1 MISRF
6 NKFVQPDLSWVE
18 HNDIKSYDFSP
29 MANELKKYYTDFA
42 NLNAAS
48 QLQFKY
54 LTPNQVA
61 GTKVDATADL
71 EAAKAIDSSLKTI
84 KNKAVEAF
92 QKKDWTA
99 YAEAT
104 KSLRSVIPQVM
115 QDASALQSRYMSF
128 NEQKEAFQKDSKNL
142 NSKFY
147 WKNLQGSKFKDENGN
162 YGGIGT
168 YSPTDYIDRYKKTQE
183 IFEKLGVK
191 DISYSKV
198 RGEWIDNITQKA
210 VPLEYVR
217 QAEEQLRS
225 NPEYQTQLRIDV
237 LGNFDPDSYKQ
248 NINSEKEALKKVID
262 IAVKDGDKK
271 TIRRIQGMLGV
282 QTDGNFGKNSKEAL
296 NNYLAQEPDN
306 LEAHAISKQFQ
317 RDIGYGKSLLDNTYS
332 HGLAANP
339 NWEDE
344 EKKLRILKLK
354 KEMEEITNPYPES
367 SAQVVINNGERL
379 EKLTELEN
387 NSKKQ
392 INEVF
397 RSNAF
402 LPNLKKWF
410 GTNTELNINSGVVTK
425 AFSIIANSQDPKT
438 ALNNLKA
445 SGLNFDPKATEE
457 MFNFARS
464 GNMNNAFINLINN
477 NQQIKVEKDNL
488 YNSLGEKI
496 ISKEINSKFWS
507 QKTGIPQSKIEEW
520 VKTGNREELGKLKY
534 TTEQKYS
541 AGGTTGLGSSSGG
554 NTIRLLDAYDKAW
567 QKVKTSEDLV
577 KEVQIRTIPI
587 DKLASDETLASDI
600 LTNFANTQV
609 KQKDGKK
616 ISYVSALENP
626 SVSLSKNGQSAIIQG
641 KIKNNGKVENYIAV
655 VDISDSPGI
664 KERVSNT
671 VNNNKSEVES
681 VLPNANYIHLDP
693 FLDNNEDELGNH
705 YTQRNVKIGGKDD
718 TVLLRDTNHF
728 GTDVNPIIPG
738 YDKDNSSF
746 IGWFM
751 KTDTGYH
758 LLDYD
763 KNLKK

>member
-42 NLNAAS
+42 NLNAAD

-54 LTPNQVA
+54 LTPNQVV

-104 KSLRSVIPQVM
+104 KSLRSVIPQIM

-128 NEQKEAFQKDSKNL
+128 NEQKDAFQKDSKNL

-168 YSPTDYIDRYKKTQE
+168 YSPTAYIDRYKKTQE

-198 RGEWIDNITQKA
+198 RGEWIDNITQKT
-210 VPLEYVR
+210 VPPEYVK

-225 NPEYQTQLRIDV
+225 NPEYQTQLQIDV
-237 LGNFDPDSYKQ
+237 LGNFDPNSYKQ

-306 LEAHAISKQFQ
+306 LEAHALSKQFQ

-332 HGLAANP
+332 HSLAANP

-354 KEMEEITNPYPES
+354 KEMEEITNPFPES
-367 SAQVVINNGERL
+367 SDEYKINFNENFKKVSEGEEKAKNQLNSLYRSTYLKKLTEWFGPNTQLKINNGD
-379 EKLTELEN
+379 
-387 NSKKQ
+387 
-392 INEVF
+392 IN
-397 RSNAF
+397 
-402 LPNLKKWF
+402 
-410 GTNTELNINSGVVTK
+410 K
-425 AFSIIANSQDPKT
+425 AFAIIAYADNPD
-438 ALNNLKA
+438 KA
-445 SGLNFDPKATEE
+445 RINIKSSGLNIDP
-457 MFNFARS
+457 
-464 GNMNNAFINLINN
+464 
-477 NQQIKVEKDNL
+477 
-488 YNSLGEKI
+488 
-496 ISKEINSKFWS
+496 
-507 QKTGIPQSKIEEW
+507 
-520 VKTGNREELGKLKY
+520 
-534 TTEQKYS
+534 
-541 AGGTTGLGSSSGG
+541 
-554 NTIRLLDAYDKAW
+554 
-567 QKVKTSEDLV
+567 
-577 KEVQIRTIPI
+577 
-587 DKLASDETLASDI
+587 
-600 LTNFANTQV
+600 
-609 KQKDGKK
+609 
-616 ISYVSALENP
+616 
-626 SVSLSKNGQSAIIQG
+626 
-641 KIKNNGKVENYIAV
+641 
-655 VDISDSPGI
+655 
-664 KERVSNT
+664 NT
-671 VNNNKSEVES
+671 VNQMFSFMKSGDVNNTMLEATKSWAELKAQKNNIYNTIGNKITPKLPVKEWSKKTNIPEREIQEAINTGDREKLAKIKYTELRGNSNRGEQQKTYRFIDEYDREVQKIRSSDNPDLNRTFTITTIPLGKHIKSDPTFEADGIDHFSDQQVTGVNSGTKLNVTTLKNKRGAVSADGKNFIITGDYEKPSGGTEKFRGVFDLTGSKNLYSRGKNISNHNKSERNIAFPEGTYLIEDLDR
-681 VLPNANYIHLDP
+681 VLNSDNTDKNGYNYSARDVYVDGVKQE
-693 FLDNNEDELGNH
+693 FLAKE
-705 YTQRNVKIGGKDD
+705 
-718 TVLLRDTNHF
+718 
-728 GTDVNPIIPG
+728 TDWFVGEQNTPIIPLYHKENKG
-738 YDKDNSSF
+738 RIGFGMEVEGRLNLLKDK
-746 IGWFM
+746 
-751 KTDTGYH
+751 
-758 LLDYD
+758 
-763 KNLKK
+763 

>member
-115 QDASALQSRYMSF
+115 QDASALQSRYKSF

-183 IFEKLGVK
+183 IFEKLGIK

-237 LGNFDPDSYKQ
+237 LSNFDPDSYKQ
-248 NINSEKEALKKVID
+248 SINSEKEALKKVID

-339 NWEDE
+339 NHKDE
-344 EKKLRILKLK
+344 LYWLSVKKLSQEIEKKSLPEKL
-354 KEMEEITNPYPES
+354 PES

-379 EKLTELEN
+379 EKLTTLET

-397 RSNAF
+397 RSNTF

-496 ISKEINSKFWS
+496 IPEVNTKFWS
-507 QKTGIPQSKIEEW
+507 QKTQIPQSKIDEW
-520 VKTGNREELGKLKY
+520 VKKGNREELGKLKY
-534 TTEQKYS
+534 TESRGKTQRGEQQETYRFID
-541 AGGTTGLGSSSGG
+541 T
-554 NTIRLLDAYDKAW
+554 YDKAW

-587 DKLASDETLASDI
+587 DKLASDKTLAPDI

-626 SVSLSKNGQSAIIQG
+626 SVSLSKNGQFAIIQG
-641 KIKNNGKVENYIAV
+641 KIKNDGKVENYIAV

-763 KNLKK
+763 KNLKQ